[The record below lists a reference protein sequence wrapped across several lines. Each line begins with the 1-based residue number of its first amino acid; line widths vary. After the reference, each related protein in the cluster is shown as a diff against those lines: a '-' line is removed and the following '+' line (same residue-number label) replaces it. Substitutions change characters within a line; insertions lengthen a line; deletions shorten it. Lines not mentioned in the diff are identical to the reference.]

1 MLPRL
6 LDQGHE
12 VIGNE
17 CSDLA
22 CQQFFTEHEIPYK
35 TEPLPGVE
43 GVLYC
48 VSLKKG
54 TIIVCAH
61 VSTLRLVQHNE

>member
-22 CQQFFTEHEIPYK
+22 CQQFFTEHKIPYK

-48 VSLKKG
+48 VSWKKE
-54 TIIVCAH
+54 
-61 VSTLRLVQHNE
+61 R